1 MSTAAHQ
8 FADPVMLPMV
18 DLGSFAYSGF
28 SSINSAAP
36 AMEHGMMPL
45 QIDQDSYQAPLPTT
59 TVDQSLPILASFD
72 FPGFPSSTSVM
83 AHDMMP
89 LQIYQETCVPE
100 QSAEYGTEPTEKFC
114 DVDDPELRQIL
125 ESVADYATAAQ
136 TDAGFG
142 DQWAT
147 AGRHYDRH
155 HLVMPEQSF
164 STQHQVFYSI

>member
-1 MSTAAHQ
+1 
-8 FADPVMLPMV
+8 MV

-28 SSINSAAP
+28 SSITSAAP

-45 QIDQDSYQAPLPTT
+45 QIDQDCYQAPLATT
-59 TVDQSLPILASFD
+59 TVDQSLPMVDLASFD
-72 FPGFPSSTSVM
+72 FPGFSSTSSTSVM
-83 AHDMMP
+83 AHDTMP
-89 LQIYQETCVPE
+89 LQIYQETCVLE
-100 QSAEYGTEPTEKFC
+100 QSAEYGTEPMEKFC

-147 AGRHYDRH
+147 AGRHYDHH

-164 STQHQVFYSI
+164 STQHQVFY